1 MKKIFLSLAV
11 PVFFIFSAAAQSY
24 VGHAVDNYSGIHGVL
39 LNPALVVDSNFRTD
53 INLFS
58 ASAFAGSDYFGLDL
72 NNAIEST
79 DGFNFDEQ
87 LQRFPKDDNQFFLN
101 VDVLGPSFMFNLT
114 PRSSLGITTR
124 ARAFM
129 NLNNLNGRLYE
140 SVEDGFDETE
150 NFDFELRDFNGTIH
164 SWAELGLTYGRIL
177 MEGGDNFLKAGVTL
191 KYLQGAGTN
200 FLNAPSVTGSYNAE
214 TEMLTTT
221 GALTYGNSEGFD
233 SDDIDFSNLTS
244 GFGADLGVVYEYRP
258 NAGFTDDPYRQGSG
272 SYKWKVGI
280 SITDIGS
287 IKYTGSTLNSYD
299 LNSSILDD
307 SFEDRSL
314 EGVLEE
320 YYEGTEELTDADISL
335 PTAAHLLVDYRVNNT
350 LFLAVQGS
358 VSLVGEGSEMANRV
372 LNTVTAVPRFET
384 KWFSFYLPL
393 GLRQYDGFS
402 MGAGLRLGP
411 LSVGSGSVI
420 SNYVSDSA
428 KTTDFFVGL
437 KIPVYRKKLQHT

>member
-58 ASAFAGSDYFGLDL
+58 ASAFAGSDYFGLNL

-114 PRSSLGITTR
+114 PRSNLGITTR

-164 SWAELGLTYGRIL
+164 SWAELGLTYDRIL
-177 MEGGDNFLKAGVTL
+177 MEGGDNFIKAGVTL

-221 GALTYGNSEGFD
+221 GALAYGNSEGFD

-258 NAGFTDDPYRQGSG
+258 NAGFTD
-272 SYKWKVGI
+272 
-280 SITDIGS
+280 
-287 IKYTGSTLNSYD
+287 
-299 LNSSILDD
+299 
-307 SFEDRSL
+307 E
-314 EGVLEE
+314 
-320 YYEGTEELTDADISL
+320 
-335 PTAAHLLVDYRVNNT
+335 DYRHCLLYT
-350 LFLAVQGS
+350 S
-358 VSLVGEGSEMANRV
+358 PS
-372 LNTVTAVPRFET
+372 PR
-384 KWFSFYLPL
+384 
-393 GLRQYDGFS
+393 
-402 MGAGLRLGP
+402 
-411 LSVGSGSVI
+411 
-420 SNYVSDSA
+420 DS
-428 KTTDFFVGL
+428 
-437 KIPVYRKKLQHT
+437 